1 MAKISTGHSE
11 GNIFIPFLTLV
22 SSARQDSINASE
34 INEISNF
41 SYSHKIFDIIV
52 TAKKNLEERTG
63 LEKRESKTLLS
74 LRQEDNLLQV
84 NKPD

>member
-1 MAKISTGHSE
+1 MVKIPTGHSE

-41 SYSHKIFDIIV
+41 SYSHKIFDIV
-52 TAKKNLEERTG
+52 RAKKNLEERMG

-74 LRQEDNLLQV
+74 LRQKDNT
-84 NKPD
+84 PH